1 MATVLNTFVAAPR
14 SAFAGRRVSARASN
28 GTMRTSAKLSWCPGG
43 EGKLNPSY
51 LDGSLAGDYGARRGT
66 EEAGCRSLELSLLLT
81 ARLARCLTPR
91 RACSPGFDPLELGA
105 VPANLVRC
113 VLNAG
118 RRYTLALSPPWTAPR
133 EPLRSHARMP
143 CAQRISHALW
153 EPRSTPHGP
162 DGPTLRNGAG
172 PSPCLLLHHC

>member
-1 MATVLNTFVAAPR
+1 MATMLNTFVAAPR
-14 SAFAGRRVSARASN
+14 CAFAGRRVSARASN

-66 EEAGCRSLELSLLLT
+66 ELAAGCRSMELSLLLN

-113 VLNAG
+113 VLRAD
-118 RRYTLALSPPWTAPR
+118 RRYTLALSAPWTALH
-133 EPLRSHARMP
+133 EPLRSHARLP
-143 CAQRISHALW
+143 CAQRIEHAL
-153 EPRSTPHGP
+153 
-162 DGPTLRNGAG
+162 
-172 PSPCLLLHHC
+172 